1 MFIARQL
8 EIINEKFIINDFF
21 VEDFVAYIL
30 YIYIHKENAKNFKSV
45 YKFKK
50 TRINVALQN
59 KKIEKKI
66 EIAISKE

>member
-1 MFIARQL
+1 MFITRRF

-21 VEDFVAYIL
+21 VKNFVAYVLHIH
-30 YIYIHKENAKNFKSV
+30 IHKKNTKNFKSV
-45 YKFKK
+45 HKFKK
-50 TRINVALQN
+50 TQINVALQN